1 MPEAMTLQMELV
13 TAPGTSLR
21 FRSMTAMEEIS
32 RLFEFQ
38 VIALSKDP
46 DISADDMLGTNVA
59 VSVEVAEGSK
69 RWFHG
74 IVAAFGIEGVDGR
87 HFSYRITVRPWA
99 WLMTRSAD
107 VRIFQ
112 DKSAVQIVEQVFGE
126 YASTF
131 VNDLKGTYAARTYC
145 VQYRET
151 DFNFVSRLLEE
162 EGIFY
167 YFRHGEDKHEL
178 VLADKPGTHAQV
190 EGYADIFYMEHEA
203 AHAEATYIND
213 WHMRHEIQPGK
224 FTLSDYDFE
233 NPSTSLKS
241 NTAATERAHGEAAH
255 EVYDYPG
262 LYLKKDKGN
271 ARAQIRVDEQASR
284 FTRFTGQG
292 NTPGLVTGTRFA
304 LKNHPRADQNVE
316 YLVLQTQVEMRQA
329 GYESSSTDDDTRY
342 HCRLVAQLYAE
353 PYRPARTTRKP
364 TVAGPQTALVVGG
377 GAAGDIETDKHGR
390 IKVQFHWD
398 REGKKNAQSSCWLR
412 VATSWA
418 GNGWGMISLP
428 RLGQEVVVA
437 FLEGDPDQPLVVGS
451 VYNGEQLPPY
461 VLPDNATVS
470 TWKSRTKKGATDK
483 FNELRFEDKP
493 DDEYVLMQAQ
503 KNKLEIIKATS
514 WTQIGADEHRIVKN
528 DRFERIEGESHLVV
542 KKEVRLKYEDKFH
555 FHVVND
561 MLLDT
566 QGQHSM
572 KAAKDITAETK
583 TSFSAKAGTDVHMK
597 AGTNVGV
604 EAGTNV
610 HLKGGTNVVIEA
622 GTTLTLMAGGS
633 SVVIGPSG
641 VTIMGSM
648 VKVNSGGSP
657 GSGSGASPVAPTKPE
672 DPKEAVPP
680 KDPLPHR

>member
-13 TAPGTSLR
+13 TALGTSLR
-21 FRSMTAMEEIS
+21 FRSMTALEEIS

-38 VIALSKDP
+38 VVALSDDP
-46 DISADDMLGTNVA
+46 DISADDLLGTDAA
-59 VSVEVAEGSK
+59 VSVEVTDGKK

-74 IVAAFGIEGVDGR
+74 IVATFGIEGVAGR
-87 HFSYRITVRPWA
+87 DFSYRITVRPWA

-112 DKSAVQIVEQVFGE
+112 EKSTVEIVESVFNE
-126 YASTF
+126 YQGNF
-131 VNDLKGTYAARTYC
+131 VNELKGTYAARTYC

-167 YFRHGEDKHEL
+167 YFRHSEDKHEL
-178 VLADKPGTHAQV
+178 VLADEPGTHAQV
-190 EGYADIFYMEHEA
+190 DGYADIVYMEHEG

-233 NPSTSLKS
+233 KPSTALKS
-241 NTAATERAHGEAAH
+241 NTVATERAHGEAAH

-262 LYLKKDKGN
+262 LYLEKDKGN

-292 NTPGLVTGTRFA
+292 NTPGLVTGTRFTLA
-304 LKNHPRADQNVE
+304 HHPRDDQNVE

-329 GYESSSTDDDTRY
+329 GYESGDAGDDTRF
-342 HCRLVAQLYAE
+342 HCRFVAQLFAE
-353 PYRPARTTRKP
+353 PYRPARSTRKP

-377 GAAGDIETDKHGR
+377 GEAGDIETDKHGR

-398 REGKKNAQSSCWLR
+398 REGKKNAESSCWLR

-483 FNELRFEDKP
+483 FNELRFEDNPGK
-493 DDEYVLMQAQ
+493 EYVLMQAQ
-503 KNKLEIIKATS
+503 KDKLEVIKATS
-514 WTQIGADEHRIVKN
+514 WAQIGADEHRIVKN
-528 DRFERIEGESHLVV
+528 DRFETVEGESHLTV
-542 KKEVRLKYEDKFH
+542 KKEVRQKFEDKLH
-555 FHVVND
+555 FKVLKD
-561 MLLDT
+561 MLLET
-566 QGQHSM
+566 QGQHSL
-572 KAAKDITAETK
+572 KAANDISVQSGGKYSIKAGMDMH
-583 TSFSAKAGTDVHMK
+583 AKAGM
-597 AGTNVGV
+597 NVAIEGGMNLHV
-604 EAGTNV
+604 
-610 HLKGGTNVVIEA
+610 KGGISVVIE
-622 GTTLTLMAGGS
+622 GGIDLTLKAGGS
-633 SVVIGPSG
+633 FVHIGPAGVAISG
-641 VTIMGSM
+641 PM
-648 VKVNSGGSP
+648 VLINSGGAA
-657 GSGSGASPVAPTKPE
+657 GSGSGASPTAPTAPE
-672 DPKEAVPP
+672 APKDPAPP

>member
-13 TAPGTSLR
+13 TTLGKSLR
-21 FRSMTAMEEIS
+21 FRSLTALEEIS

-38 VIALSKDP
+38 LVALSEDP
-46 DISADDMLGTNVA
+46 DISADKLLGTDAA
-59 VSVEVAEGSK
+59 VSVELAEGTK

-87 HFSYRITVRPWA
+87 HFTYGITVRPWA

-112 DKSAVQIVEQVFGE
+112 EKSAVEIVEHVFNE
-126 YASTF
+126 YKGTF
-131 VNDLKGTYAARTYC
+131 VNELKGTYDARIYC

-167 YFRHGEDKHEL
+167 YFRHSEDKHEL
-178 VLADKPGTHAQV
+178 VLADEPGTHAEV
-190 EGYADIFYMEHEA
+190 PKFAKIPYFEDVGVI
-203 AHAEATYIND
+203 EATHINA

-233 NPSTSLKS
+233 KPNTPLKS
-241 NTAATERAHGEAAH
+241 DTVVTERGHGEAAH

-262 LYLKKDKGN
+262 LYLEKDKGS

-292 NTPGLVTGTRFA
+292 NTPGLVTGTRFT
-304 LKNHPRADQNVE
+304 LERHPRADQNVE
-316 YLVLQTQVEMRQA
+316 HLVLQTQIEMRQA
-329 GYESSSTDDDTRY
+329 GYESGAAGDNTRL
-342 HCRLVAQLYAE
+342 HCRFVAQLFAE
-353 PYRPARTTRKP
+353 PFRPARTTHKP

-377 GAAGDIETDKHGR
+377 GDAGDIETDKHGR

-493 DDEYVLMQAQ
+493 GDEYVLMQAQ
-503 KNKLEIIKATS
+503 KDRLAIIKETS
-514 WTQIGADEHRIVKN
+514 WTKIGASEHRTIGG
-528 DRFERIEGESHLVV
+528 DHLEKVAG
-542 KKEVRLKYEDKFH
+542 DFH
-555 FHVVND
+555 FTVSKGVKQRVDAKHELKVAED
-561 MLLDT
+561 ILMSA
-566 QGQHSM
+566 GGKHSL
-572 KAAKDITAETK
+572 KAGGDITAESGTAY
-583 TSFSAKAGTDVHMK
+583 SIKAGTDMHVK
-597 AGTNVGV
+597 VGV
-604 EAGTNV
+604 NAGVDAGVNV
-610 HLKGGTNVVIEA
+610 HIKGGVNVVIEA
-622 GTTLTLMAGGS
+622 GVQLTLKAGGS
-633 SVVIGPSG
+633 FITIDPAMVAIKGPL
-641 VTIMGSM
+641 VMI
-648 VKVNSGGSP
+648 NSGGAA
-657 GSGSGASPVAPTKPE
+657 GSGNGASPVAPTAPE
-672 DPKEAVPP
+672 APKDPAPP

>member
-1 MPEAMTLQMELV
+1 MALQMKLV
-13 TAPGTSLR
+13 TALGTSLR
-21 FRSMTAMEEIS
+21 FRSMTALEEIS

-38 VIALSKDP
+38 IIALSDNP
-46 DISADDMLGTNVA
+46 DISADDLLGTDVA
-59 VSVEVAEGSK
+59 VSVEVADGSK

-74 IVAAFGIEGVDGR
+74 IAAAFGIEGVDGR
-87 HFSYRITVRPWA
+87 DFSYRITVRPWA

-112 DKSAVQIVEQVFGE
+112 EKTAVAIVEQVLKE
-126 YASTF
+126 YPGTF
-131 VNDLKGTYAARTYC
+131 VNELKGTYEARTYC

-151 DFNFVSRLLEE
+151 DFSFISRLLEE

-167 YFRHGEDKHEL
+167 YFRHSEDKHEL
-178 VLADKPGTHAQV
+178 VLADKPGTHAEV
-190 EGYADIFYMEHEA
+190 PGFAKIPYFEDARAIAETA
-203 AHAEATYIND
+203 AVYD

-233 NPSTSLKS
+233 NPSTALKS
-241 NTAATERAHGEAAH
+241 DTVTTQRAHGEAAH
-255 EVYDYPG
+255 EIYDYPG
-262 LYLKKDKGN
+262 LYLKKDKGS

-292 NTPGLVTGTRFA
+292 NTPGLVTGTRFT
-304 LKNHPRADQNVE
+304 LERHPRADQNVE
-316 YLVLQTQVEMRQA
+316 HLVLQTQIEVRQA
-329 GYESSSTDDDTRY
+329 GYESSDAGDDTRY
-342 HCRLVAQLYAE
+342 HCRFVAQLFAE

-398 REGKKNAQSSCWLR
+398 REGQKNAQSSCWLR
-412 VATSWA
+412 VASSWA

-483 FNELRFEDKP
+483 FNELRFEDNPGK
-493 DDEYVLMQAQ
+493 EYVLMQAQ
-503 KNKLEIIKATS
+503 KDRLAIIKETS
-514 WTQIGADEHRIVKN
+514 WTKIGGSEHRTIGGDHLEKVAGDFHFTVNKGVKQKV
-528 DRFERIEGESHLVV
+528 DA
-542 KKEVRLKYEDKFH
+542 KYELKVAED
-555 FHVVND
+555 V
-561 MLLDT
+561 LLDAGLT
-566 QGQHSM
+566 HGL
-572 KAAKDITAETK
+572 KAGTDITAEAGT
-583 TSFSAKAGTDVHMK
+583 TYSIKAGTDMHVKVGMN
-597 AGTNVGV
+597 AGVD
-604 EAGTNV
+604 AGMNV
-610 HLKGGTNVVIEA
+610 HIKGGMNVVIEA
-622 GTTLTLMAGGS
+622 GMQVTLKAASGDFITVGPAGVAIKGAL
-633 SVVIGPSG
+633 VLI
-641 VTIMGSM
+641 
-648 VKVNSGGSP
+648 NSGGAA
-657 GSGSGASPVAPTKPE
+657 GSGNGASPVAPTAPA
-672 DPKEAVPP
+672 DPTDPTLP